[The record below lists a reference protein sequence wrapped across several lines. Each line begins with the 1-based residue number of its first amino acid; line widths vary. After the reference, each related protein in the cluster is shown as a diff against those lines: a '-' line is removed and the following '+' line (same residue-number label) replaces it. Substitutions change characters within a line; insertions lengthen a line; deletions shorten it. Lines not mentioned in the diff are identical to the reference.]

1 MNEERGGNIE
11 TNIREKTK
19 IKKTKFKERRIKDNG
34 LNWKQIR
41 KEVKQGNDAK
51 NNEDCNFNQNYW
63 GGCNVQSVFVSS

>member
-19 IKKTKFKERRIKDNG
+19 IKKTKFKERRIKDNNG
-34 LNWKQIR
+34 LKWKQIR

-51 NNEDCNFNQNYW
+51 MKEQ
-63 GGCNVQSVFVSS
+63 